1 MNAPFSVVYLFFFAF
16 VMWLSP
22 LALSRRL
29 ADYLCHARTQ
39 LFSACV
45 HLFARSLSPICSS
58 LASCPHFIVITH
70 SLTHLFEVNEL
81 FGKLLLSRILFFC
94 VLSLSPCSLSL
105 FSDGRRC
112 VRCVPHT
119 ATNHIFAT
127 FGRSSLNLLSKVVV
141 HYIVAPCGAL
151 SFRLHFH

>member
-1 MNAPFSVVYLFFFAF
+1 M
-16 VMWLSP
+16 
-22 LALSRRL
+22 ALSACSL
-29 ADYLCHARTQ
+29 HVWLIISVTHAHSFLVRAFICS
-39 LFSACV
+39 L
-45 HLFARSLSPICSS
+45 ARSLSPICSS

-94 VLSLSPCSLSL
+94 VLSLSPCSLS
-105 FSDGRRC
+105 DVCRC

-127 FGRSSLNLLSKVVV
+127 FGGSSLNLLSKVVV